1 MLFRSINN
9 IILALVDK
17 RVKSEHIYTYE
28 AESIRVE
35 SQEPVA
41 WTLDGEFGGEHLVA
55 QIQNCHRALK
65 IRIPVENAI
74 ALSAQSAIELSAEKS
89 AILAAEDSAE

>member
-1 MLFRSINN
+1 M
-9 IILALVDK
+9 
-17 RVKSEHIYTYE
+17 KSEHIYTYE

-74 ALSAQSAIELSAEKS
+74 ALSTENAIALSAQSAIELSAEKS